1 VTFRSFPLSSH
12 FSGFVLPLEALLEL
26 LLVRDLDLL
35 LREDALLELLD
46 RFPFFFFFLDFL
58 SFFRD
63 FFDFFDLSFF
73 FSDREV
79 KASCCNWAT
88 AASKA
93 FNSALLGAAF
103 PPPGNPSAATPW
115 FPPACPTAAPP
126 GSKACCATTMA
137 TNAPAV
143 PAVLTVKEAGLST
156 M

>member
-1 VTFRSFPLSSH
+1 MTFRSFPLSSH

-103 PPPGNPSAATPW
+103 PPPGNPSAATPARQPLG
-115 FPPACPTAAPP
+115 FHLPVPRRHPREARPVVPPPWPP
-126 GSKACCATTMA
+126 MPRPCR
-137 TNAPAV
+137 PY
-143 PAVLTVKEAGLST
+143 
-156 M
+156 